1 MRGGRSGVIRGRFAL
16 SYNLEFQ
23 EAKMAPKMAQA
34 LDAAQELK
42 ITVTGRKS
50 GKNISLPVWFVY
62 QQNRIYLLP
71 VRGSETQWYR
81 NVLET
86 PVMTIAAKGTTAGVK
101 AKPITD
107 AKRVSDIADQFRKK
121 YSAGEVKKYYSKFD
135 VALEIELPAEAA
147 A

>member
-1 MRGGRSGVIRGRFAL
+1 
-16 SYNLEFQ
+16 
-23 EAKMAPKMAQA
+23 MAPKMAQA

-50 GKNISLPVWFVY
+50 GKNISLPVWFVR
-62 QQNRIYLLP
+62 QRDRLYLLP
-71 VRGSETQWYR
+71 VRGSDTQWYR

-86 PVMTIAAKGTTAGVK
+86 PVMTIAAKGTTTGVQ

-121 YSAGEVKKYYSKFD
+121 YGAGEVKKYYSKFD
-135 VALEIELPAEAA
+135 VALEIELPREAA